1 MLIIM
6 KKFVTGLLVMGLTS
20 LMFAQTTELPE
31 VEITAVN
38 YKYLNAVDAND
49 TAINVKKLEEKVAM
63 FDLKNSELY
72 SDEYTYKVSFYIP
85 DGKIVAAYDRNG
97 NIVRIIEKFN
107 NIKLPEAVRM
117 SISKR
122 FPNWIINTDIYRV
135 DYRDG
140 NAKKV
145 YKVLLKNGDEKMRI
159 KIDDEGEFI

>member
-20 LMFAQTTELPE
+20 LMFAQSTELPE

>member
-1 MLIIM
+1 M